1 MLLFPLTSQFFSE
14 NNNIESKNVNIL
26 SQKSA
31 NAITCKSEKKE
42 NIRYRFS
49 IYSLIRYH
57 QMHVDFFL
65 PKVYTVLHLEL
76 KYRYLKYL
84 RFIPLNQFNS

>member
-31 NAITCKSEKKE
+31 NAITCKSEKKRKYPVQIF
-42 NIRYRFS
+42 NLLIDTLPSNACRLLFTKGLRY
-49 IYSLIRYH
+49 IA
-57 QMHVDFFL
+57 
-65 PKVYTVLHLEL
+65 PGTKV
-76 KYRYLKYL
+76 
-84 RFIPLNQFNS
+84 